1 MASPAFA
8 LYDLYN
14 TVTGVPLYSTYAT
27 PSEILDANANLRS
40 RGLISRYYPAGTF
53 QAPSLHTPV

>member
-1 MASPAFA
+1 MDLPAFA

-14 TVTGVPLYSTYAT
+14 TVTGIPLYSTYAT
-27 PSEILDANANLRS
+27 FSEITDANANLRA

-53 QAPSLHTPV
+53 HAPSLHAP